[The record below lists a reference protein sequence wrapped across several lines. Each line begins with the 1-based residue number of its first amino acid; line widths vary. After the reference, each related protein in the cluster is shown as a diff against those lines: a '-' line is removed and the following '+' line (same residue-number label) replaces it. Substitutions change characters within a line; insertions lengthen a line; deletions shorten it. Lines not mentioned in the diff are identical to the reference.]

1 MRGGFGDR
9 FGGRGMFRL
18 FEDTR
23 GGKSVLDKIVKM
35 GCVFCL
41 RDERTMCGK
50 MRGAGGRGRGEGKI
64 RGALS
69 IYSFFFRI

>member
-1 MRGGFGDR
+1 MGGGRGVRGGFGDR

-23 GGKSVLDKIVKM
+23 GRKSVLDKIVKM

-50 MRGAGGRGRGEGKI
+50 MGGGK
-64 RGALS
+64 RERKGGG
-69 IYSFFFRI
+69 